1 VKLSTILAEP
11 GGVLAE
17 LLITMKSSSIFSSH
31 VMFLGAGLLFIS
43 ITACQGPAGDRA
55 VPMSGP
61 ATNSSPD
68 VGLVSGTALSG
79 TINGGGGVGLRCG
92 GKLEV
97 LDLYEA
103 RAKGLTFSAADFI
116 LEAPTNQKIADFVGE
131 RVAKH
136 YWNPE
141 SVPVEQTK
149 QIFAKDI
156 LLPILEGREFMN
168 FATGKPEQ
176 VRFVE
181 TLPLSNDWGQ
191 YQIPKAC
198 SFEQIAYFSDVS
210 TELSIVTSKWN
221 ELDSLSKAV
230 LVAHELIYLVERRD
244 GIEKLLTGPGSIS
257 GATSGPTSEST
268 RSFVGR
274 LLSDRGVLSKS
285 EGLPLV
291 SQLLRCSSDDSFAND
306 KEDPLATYFYAFKNK
321 KSGETNLVFKQ
332 ILGAADIYQ
341 LRAEL
346 GKNKSLSLVRSLDS
360 PRKSTFFV
368 RHETQNGKLK
378 SVEFFGTDRKTALG
392 TKQNVTCEKF

>member
-1 VKLSTILAEP
+1 MQRP
-11 GGVLAE
+11 GGVFAE
-17 LLITMKSSSIFSSH
+17 LLINMKNSSLFSSH
-31 VMFLGAGLLFIS
+31 MKFLGAGLLFIS

-79 TINGGGGVGLRCG
+79 TALSGTINGGGGVGLRCG

-103 RAKGLTFSAADFI
+103 RAKGFTFSAADFI

-141 SVPVEQTK
+141 SVTVEQTK
-149 QIFAKDI
+149 QIFSKEI

-181 TLPLSNDWGQ
+181 TLPLSNDWGR
-191 YQIPKAC
+191 YQIPKGC

-244 GIEKLLTGPGSIS
+244 GIEKLLGGSS
-257 GATSGPTSEST
+257 SPTSEST

-274 LLSDRGVLSKS
+274 LLSDRSVISKS
-285 EGLPLV
+285 AGLPLV
-291 SQLLRCSSDDSFAND
+291 SQLLRCSSDDSFANA

-332 ILGAADIYQ
+332 ILGGADIYQ

-346 GKNKSLSLVRSLDS
+346 EKNKSLSRVRSIDS
-360 PRKSTFFV
+360 PRKSSFFV

-378 SVEFFGTDRKTALG
+378 SVEFFGADRKTALG